1 MAYEEIKGKWNE
13 MKGDLRS
20 QWGDLTD
27 DELERTKG
35 NSTSIFGLLQQKYAH
50 AKEDLQEKFDEI
62 MAKYSDKSEV
72 MKNRMKTDRDM
83 NDSSRTL

>member
-1 MAYEEIKGKWNE
+1 MAYEEIKGRWNE
-13 MKGDLRS
+13 LKGDLRS
-20 QWGDLTD
+20 QWGELTD

-35 NSTSIFGLLQQKYAH
+35 NSTSIIGLLQQKYAH

-62 MAKYSDKSEV
+62 MSRYSDKSEM

-83 NDSSRTL
+83 NESSRHV